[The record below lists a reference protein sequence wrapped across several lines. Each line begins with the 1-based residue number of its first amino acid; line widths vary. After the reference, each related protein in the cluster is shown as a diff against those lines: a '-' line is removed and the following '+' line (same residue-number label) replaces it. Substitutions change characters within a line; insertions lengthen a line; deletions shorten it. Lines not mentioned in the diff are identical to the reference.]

1 MGSFSFNESKSTQ
14 CITVELIWQL
24 LDFLQPMNL
33 IGQFKQNPSVV
44 TKVLESRMKVSYASL
59 CKKDLEYILQQK
71 VSPKLFQNKIIFSHS
86 FCVVI
91 KLVAWISKLYFFQ
104 CQLHTL
110 HHLGLKWRHEVD
122 RNPAK
127 EFNEIEKK
135 KLFERKQRRVFLWH
149 TTLVSV
155 VFFQSPLAALKFE
168 REKKF

>member
-71 VSPKLFQNKIIFSHS
+71 VSEI
-86 FCVVI
+86 
-91 KLVAWISKLYFFQ
+91 ISK
-104 CQLHTL
+104 
-110 HHLGLKWRHEVD
+110 
-122 RNPAK
+122 
-127 EFNEIEKK
+127 
-135 KLFERKQRRVFLWH
+135 
-149 TTLVSV
+149 
-155 VFFQSPLAALKFE
+155 
-168 REKKF
+168 

>member
-135 KLFERKQRRVFLWH
+135 NYLRGNKEGCFYDIQPWSQWFSFSR
-149 TTLVSV
+149 
-155 VFFQSPLAALKFE
+155 P
-168 REKKF
+168 